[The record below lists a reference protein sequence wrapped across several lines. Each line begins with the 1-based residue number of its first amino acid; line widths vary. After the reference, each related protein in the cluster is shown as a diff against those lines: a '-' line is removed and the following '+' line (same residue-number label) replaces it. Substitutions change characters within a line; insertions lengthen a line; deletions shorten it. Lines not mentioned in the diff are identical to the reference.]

1 MGTPGGIEDPRA
13 FRWVE
18 AGISGLA
25 QLPEF
30 DATAILELPELEASD
45 LRELDFRV
53 LTDGTVVGSV
63 PPEALR
69 PIVAELELEPP
80 ATVRAVRQ
88 SAREWAVGAQAVD
101 ATLVD
106 LPAGIDALMLAV
118 AVPPEVDL
126 GETTYD
132 VDGEVLAG
140 LPEEPSLRAALT
152 EIERLGRERFEA
164 FVARADKVDDGRWEL
179 TVDPL

>member
-18 AGISGLA
+18 AGISGLS

-30 DATAILELPELEASD
+30 DATAIVEIPELEASD
-45 LRELDFRV
+45 LQELDFRV

-63 PPEALR
+63 PAEALR
-69 PIVAELELEPP
+69 SIVAELELEPP

-88 SAREWAVGAQAVD
+88 SAREWAAGAQAVD
-101 ATLVD
+101 ATLVG
-106 LPAGIDALMLAV
+106 LPAGLDALMLAV

-132 VDGEVLAG
+132 VDGEVLSA
-140 LPEEPSLRAALT
+140 LPEGPLGDALGQ
-152 EIERLGRERFEA
+152 IERLGRERFEA